1 MNDHAPRS
9 VLMVNLPFSGHTNP
23 TLGLA
28 RALTDMGHHVTYV
41 HSPTWR
47 GAVERTGARFVP
59 YDDYPSRPRP
69 SQEKARCWDAAY
81 RTVLRIGGDYDC
93 LVYEMLFTSGK
104 ALAERLGI
112 VPIRLFSTFAL
123 NERVL
128 EDFGRSG
135 GWYLT
140 SLFRLPRVRA
150 LVSKRLSRRFG
161 WRYDDLVDEITRNG
175 PDLNITY
182 TTRSFQLYAEDF
194 PAPRYAFVGAAVDG
208 RTPGGFDAPAGSGPL
223 VYVSLGTMLNNSAG
237 FFRRCVEA
245 FRGTGVRVVMSI
257 GNSARPGRIG
267 PLPPTITVRR
277 NVPQLEVLSRA
288 SLFVTH
294 GGMNSVNEALYY
306 GVPMVVVPMGNDQ
319 PTVARRVA
327 ELGLGEALDARSATP
342 AALRGA
348 ALRVMSDQGCRARL
362 AEFQRE
368 TRAAGGNAEV
378 ARLIIDRL
386 SR

>member
-1 MNDHAPRS
+1 MNEHTTRS

-28 RALTDMGHHVTYV
+28 RALTDMGHRVTYV

-47 GAVERTGARFVP
+47 AAVERTGAAFVP

-69 SQEKARCWDAAY
+69 SLEQVRCWDAAY
-81 RTVLRIGGDYDC
+81 RTALRIGGDYDC

-104 ALAERLGI
+104 ALADRLGI
-112 VPIRLFSTFAL
+112 VPVRLFSTFAL

-140 SLFRLPRVRA
+140 SIFRLPRLRA

-194 PAPRYAFVGAAVDG
+194 PVPRYAFVGAAVGG
-208 RTPGGFDAPAGSGPL
+208 RATSGFDAPAGSGPL
-223 VYVSLGTMLNNSAG
+223 VYVSLGTRLNTSAR
-237 FFRRCVEA
+237 FFRSCVEA
-245 FRGTGVRVVMSI
+245 FRGTGARVIMSI
-257 GNSARPGRIG
+257 GDSVRPGRLG
-267 PLPPTITVRR
+267 PLPPTIAVRR
-277 NVPQLEVLSRA
+277 SVPQLEVLSRA
-288 SLFVTH
+288 SLFITH

-319 PTVARRVA
+319 PTVARRVV
-327 ELGLGEALDARSATP
+327 ELGLGEALDAR
-342 AALRGA
+342 GW
-348 ALRVMSDQGCRARL
+348 RVV
-362 AEFQRE
+362 
-368 TRAAGGNAEV
+368 AG
-378 ARLIIDRL
+378 
-386 SR
+386 

>member
-1 MNDHAPRS
+1 MNEHTTRS

-28 RALTDMGHHVTYV
+28 RALTDMGHRVTYV

-47 GAVERTGARFVP
+47 AAVERTGAAFVP

-69 SQEKARCWDAAY
+69 SLEQVRCWDAAY
-81 RTVLRIGGDYDC
+81 RTALRIGGDYDC

-104 ALAERLGI
+104 ALADRLGI
-112 VPIRLFSTFAL
+112 VPVRLFSTFAL

-140 SLFRLPRVRA
+140 SLFRLPRLRA

-175 PDLNITY
+175 PDLNIAY
-182 TTRSFQLYAEDF
+182 TTRGFQVRAEDF
-194 PAPRYAFVGAAVDG
+194 PAPRYAFVGAAVGG
-208 RTPGGFDAPAGSGPL
+208 RAPSGFDAPAGSGPL
-223 VYVSLGTMLNNSAG
+223 VYVSLGTRLNTSAR
-237 FFRRCVEA
+237 FFRSCVEA
-245 FRGTGVRVVMSI
+245 FRGTGARVIMSI
-257 GNSARPGRIG
+257 GDSVRPGRLG
-267 PLPPTITVRR
+267 PLPPTIAVRR
-277 NVPQLEVLSRA
+277 SVPQLEVLSRA
-288 SLFVTH
+288 SLFITH

-319 PTVARRVA
+319 PTVARRVV

-362 AEFQRE
+362 DGFQKE
-368 TRAAGGNAEV
+368 TRAAGGNAEA
-378 ARLIIDRL
+378 ARLIIARL
-386 SR
+386 AR